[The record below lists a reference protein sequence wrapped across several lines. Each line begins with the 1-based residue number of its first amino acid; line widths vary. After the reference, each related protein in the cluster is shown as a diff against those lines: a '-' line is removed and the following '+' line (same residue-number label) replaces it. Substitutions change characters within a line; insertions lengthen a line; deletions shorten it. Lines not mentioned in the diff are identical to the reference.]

1 MQLMIRLP
9 HRHRHRMKQEEL
21 RRQWKEGRKTV
32 GTVRIGISA
41 IPSHITCTVPTVKPI
56 PWVTPS
62 PRTPPSSL
70 LTIPI
75 PPIRVEYPRGREQT
89 SPIPL
94 GTSPGRWYGG
104 MGRLRSRGCL
114 PRAGGE
120 PGGDGPHGDGEHVGD
135 MASGLSLTGIVYA
148 LCPGNRHS
156 RMEKPLSGISWCRS
170 LRGSQVIGCPGASF
184 ASLRWDSQGQLFT
197 TVSF

>member
-1 MQLMIRLP
+1 MVEWVGMQLMIRLP

-120 PGGDGPHGDGEHVGD
+120 PGGVAHGDGDGD
-135 MASGLSLTGIVYA
+135 GTI
-148 LCPGNRHS
+148 PGD
-156 RMEKPLSGISWCRS
+156 
-170 LRGSQVIGCPGASF
+170 GA
-184 ASLRWDSQGQLFT
+184 
-197 TVSF
+197 